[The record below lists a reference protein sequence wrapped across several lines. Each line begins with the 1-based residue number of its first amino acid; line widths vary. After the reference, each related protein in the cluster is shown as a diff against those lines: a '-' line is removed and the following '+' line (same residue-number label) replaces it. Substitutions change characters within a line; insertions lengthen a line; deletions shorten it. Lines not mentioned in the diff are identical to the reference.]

1 MSNSGR
7 YGQVEFNYDIEE
19 AETTQPESKSS
30 EECAK
35 TEDDEPFIP
44 PPFLTI
50 PSGMAVVSVHSQFFY
65 LFNFCSLIVQLD
77 L

>member
-7 YGQVEFNYDIEE
+7 YGQVEFNYDIDESE
-19 AETTQPESKSS
+19 ATQPEIKSS
-30 EECAK
+30 EECPK

-50 PSGMAVVSVHSQFFY
+50 PNGMAVVS
-65 LFNFCSLIVQLD
+65 
-77 L
+77 